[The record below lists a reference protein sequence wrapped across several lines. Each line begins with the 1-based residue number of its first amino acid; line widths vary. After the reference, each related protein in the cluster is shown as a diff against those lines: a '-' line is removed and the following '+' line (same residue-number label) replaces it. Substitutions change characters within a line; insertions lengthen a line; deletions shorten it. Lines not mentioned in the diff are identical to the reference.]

1 MTKLR
6 DAVGLDVTIHVRV
19 PDVGQLCRDSTRLA
33 DFTQLFAKTAPKQAT
48 YGVHSAWRQVGETRE
63 EKRRFRLPMDVQEE
77 ATADLTASWV
87 VAGHGADDLQ
97 DGLAGSLENVAT
109 GAQSILED
117 IGM

>member
-1 MTKLR
+1 M
-6 DAVGLDVTIHVRV
+6 
-19 PDVGQLCRDSTRLA
+19 
-33 DFTQLFAKTAPKQAT
+33 
-48 YGVHSAWRQVGETRE
+48 HSAWRQVGETRE
-63 EKRRFRLPMDVQEE
+63 ERLRFRLPMDVQEE

-97 DGLAGSLENVAT
+97 DDLAGALEDVAT